1 MFNVHIINAIINVPQ
16 CLLRVTHEPC
26 RSWLTELSASR
37 GSSITSSEFRPLPTR
52 YDADRAM
59 NLHGYQ
65 GENHRERE
73 RDNEKSQNVAG
84 KMPTV
89 VKTSAGAGWAF
100 CSDKYFSQ
108 LNTSAFQP
116 ASTTRYT
123 QFIKIVK
130 YRPAVPRSLDR
141 PSVRQTHDNFD
152 AIHPSFIKPKQQNI
166 KAYKI
171 KAQSKHKTIKLYT
184 VLQRI

>member
-1 MFNVHIINAIINVPQ
+1 VK
-16 CLLRVTHEPC
+16 
-26 RSWLTELSASR
+26 
-37 GSSITSSEFRPLPTR
+37 IT
-52 YDADRAM
+52 
-59 NLHGYQ
+59 
-65 GENHRERE
+65 ERE